1 MHLLRVSQQ
10 TFVGEHR
17 QNAKTARK
25 VEIHKKS
32 LINYKK
38 QKEAIAMVSSEEE

>member
-1 MHLLRVSQQ
+1 LPNKPLEENIYKKQKQHL
-10 TFVGEHR
+10 E
-17 QNAKTARK
+17 

-38 QKEAIAMVSSEEE
+38 QKEAKAMVSSEEE